1 SVKKSRF
8 SMNSYYDL
16 QAKPTQQYPVSI
28 SGDME
33 DVDISF
39 NHSAG
44 NVNNKLN
51 LTGNKTRV
59 TTLSN
64 PGIE

>member
-1 SVKKSRF
+1 
-8 SMNSYYDL
+8 MNSFYDF
-16 QAKPTQQYPVSI
+16 QDTPTQQYPVSI

-39 NHSAG
+39 NHGAG
-44 NVNNKLN
+44 NVHNELN

-64 PGIE
+64 PGIDS